1 MAIMFFSAI
10 EKGYGLHNGNK
21 KREKKDND
29 YKRVIMIKFSS
40 KCRSIFTNIKMMYY
54 QLYTHVH

>member
-1 MAIMFFSAI
+1 MFFSAI